1 MYACCACS
9 CSCHSARTRWL
20 VTCACD
26 KMQRVCQFGGSAT
39 FSTLATNNTRAN
51 ARGSAI
57 VFDYTCRRSMN
68 REEKQDEQCAANST
82 RARRGELRESEGVQ
96 GPRVCVWVAARES
109 VHVCRMYNSTCICTI
124 HTYIRSVFFAV
135 TACNA
140 VIIDAVWPSTLPLV
154 VLVFVAADVALFCR
168 LIHSRD
174 FLPNT
179 LTKRREQT
187 VPAQCHKGNKMCIII
202 ACEL

>member
-1 MYACCACS
+1 M
-9 CSCHSARTRWL
+9 
-20 VTCACD
+20 TCACD

-51 ARGSAI
+51 ARGSAM

-68 REEKQDEQCAANST
+68 REKKQDEQCAWDST
-82 RARRGELRESEGVQ
+82 RARRGELRESEGVHS
-96 GPRVCVWVAARES
+96 PRECVCERLLVRVYTFAE
-109 VHVCRMYNSTCICTI
+109 CTILHAYVQYI

-140 VIIDAVWPSTLPLV
+140 VIIDAVWPSTLPPFV
-154 VLVFVAADVALFCR
+154 VVVAAADVALFCR

-202 ACEL
+202 TCEL